1 MLMNLGFFSA
11 KFLREL
17 LEKILLYPLNFSVLY
32 PTVNKKIIYNINS
45 INYIAVQL
53 LFSSTYQMTSVNV
66 NCTGFCSLFFHQR
79 HREKNIET
87 VS

>member
-32 PTVNKKIIYNINS
+32 PTVNKKIVYNINS
-45 INYIAVQL
+45 INYIAVCL
-53 LFSSTYQMTSVNV
+53 
-66 NCTGFCSLFFHQR
+66 
-79 HREKNIET
+79 
-87 VS
+87 